1 MSLIS
6 SMYTGAS
13 GLDANSTDLSVI
25 GDNIANSN
33 TVGFKASR
41 AAFADAMAE
50 QLIGSGL
57 GDSQIGLGVQLV
69 TVQRIVTQGSLTT
82 TGLATDLAIQGNGFF
97 AVKGSHDGQ
106 SGLFFTRNGQFTVD
120 NGGNLINQEG
130 LTVQGYVADAAGK
143 LATAPSDLKVG
154 NSMSQPLATAT
165 ISVQANLN
173 SEDAVPAA
181 FNVANP
187 SGTSNTSNSV
197 TVYDPAGGAHQVD
210 IYYSKTAANAWAWN
224 AVTVDTTGAPVVA
237 GTGTLTFDPAGSGK
251 LAAQTGTINVTYPN
265 MAAAQAINVNFG
277 DPTGG
282 VPPGTG
288 LLGVTQFAAPDGTAK
303 MSQDGFSAGSLSHL
317 SIDSEGKIE
326 GAFTNGQTRLLGQ
339 IATAL
344 VPAADKMERVGGNLF
359 STTLQSG
366 QATLG
371 APSTGGR
378 GTLAAGALEQSNVDL
393 ANEFVRMISTQRAY
407 QANGKTVTTADSLLV
422 ELMNIKR

>member
-6 SMYTGAS
+6 SLYTGAS

-41 AAFADAMAE
+41 ADFADAMAE
-50 QLIGSGL
+50 QMIGAGT
-57 GDSQIGLGVQLV
+57 GVSQIGLGVQLV
-69 TVQRIVTQGSLTT
+69 TVQRIVTQGSLST
-82 TGLATDLAIQGNGFF
+82 TGVATDLAIQGNGFF

-106 SGLFFTRNGQFTVD
+106 SGTFYSRNGQFTVD
-120 NGGNLINQEG
+120 NLGNLISQEG

-143 LATAPSDLKVG
+143 LATSPSDLKVG
-154 NSMSQPLATAT
+154 NSMSQPLASGT
-165 ISVQANLN
+165 ITVQANLN
-173 SEDAVPAA
+173 SEDAVPPA
-181 FNVANP
+181 FNVATP
-187 SGTSNTSNSV
+187 SATSNTSNSV
-197 TVYDPAGGAHQVD
+197 TVYDAGGGAHQVD

-224 AVTVDTTGAPVVA
+224 AVTVDQTGAPVVA
-237 GTGTLTFDPAGSGK
+237 GTGTLTFDPTGSGK
-251 LAAQTGTINVTYPN
+251 LAATTGAINVTYPN
-265 MAAAQAINVNFG
+265 MGAAQAIALNFG
-277 DPTGG
+277 DPIPAGS
-282 VPPGTG
+282 G

-317 SIDSEGKIE
+317 SIDSEGQIE

-344 VPAADKMERVGGNLF
+344 VAAPDKMDRLGGNLF
-359 STTLQSG
+359 ATTLQSG

>member
-25 GDNIANSN
+25 GDNIANAN

-41 AAFADAMAE
+41 AVFSDAMAE
-50 QLIGSGL
+50 QMIGSGL
-57 GDSQIGLGVQLV
+57 GVSQIGLGVQLE
-69 TVQRIVTQGSLTT
+69 TVQRIVSQGSLST

-97 AVKGSHDGQ
+97 AVKGSHNGQ
-106 SGLFFTRNGQFTVD
+106 SGMFFTRNGQFTVD
-120 NGGNLINQEG
+120 NTGNLINQEG
-130 LTVQGYVADAAGK
+130 LTVQGYVADATGK

-154 NSMSQPLATAT
+154 NSMSQPLATGSIT
-165 ISVQANLN
+165 VQANLN
-173 SEDAVPAA
+173 AEDATITAA
-181 FNVANP
+181 FDPANP
-187 SGTSNTSNSV
+187 SATSNTSNSV
-197 TVYDPAGGAHQVD
+197 TVYDASGAAHQID
-210 IYYSKTAANAWAWN
+210 IYYTKTAANTWSWN
-224 AVTVDTTGAPVVA
+224 ALTAGVA
-237 GTGTLTFDPAGSGK
+237 TPIGTGTLNFDPAGSGT
-251 LAAQTGTINVTYPN
+251 LASTTGSISATFPNMTAAQTIN
-265 MAAAQAINVNFG
+265 MNFG
-277 DPTGG
+277 DATGG
-282 VPPGTG
+282 TPAGTG
-288 LLGVTQFAAPDGTAK
+288 LLGITQFSAPDGTAK

-339 IATAL
+339 VATAL
-344 VPAADKMERVGGNLF
+344 VSAPDKMDRVGGNMF
-359 STTLQSG
+359 STTLESG

-378 GTLAAGALEQSNVDL
+378 GTLAAGALEMSNVDL